1 MRALLLAALLHA
13 AAAETRFRDD
23 YTLRAPHDPESVEVS
38 HQVRRRA
45 SLSQELALNHDEP
58 NLLGGR
64 GAIGAGIGRQGA
76 RVPPYLSP
84 LLRVTSPPRRLR
96 SQVKLHVGDAH
107 DHPVGHKVRPAPP
120 DLPLPGAALMPLLVC
135 RAAARAARRPTRR
148 AEAPDATARP

>member
-1 MRALLLAALLHA
+1 MHALLLAALLHA

-23 YTLRAPHDPESVEVS
+23 YALRAPHDPESVEVS

-64 GAIGAGIGRQGA
+64 GAGAGIGRQGA
-76 RVPPYLSP
+76 RVRPCLSP

-96 SQVKLHVGDAH
+96 SQVKLPGGDAH
-107 DHPVGHKVRPAPP
+107 DTRSATRCGPLPPTCPSPAP
-120 DLPLPGAALMPLLVC
+120 
-135 RAAARAARRPTRR
+135 R
-148 AEAPDATARP
+148 